1 MDASECV
8 AADLAL
14 FSFGPSALRRMIYYR
29 FAHHAKADTPLP
41 DRAGVSQYVRPR
53 VCFPAPREPRASVHL
68 SLCSRKI
75 RGCTSV
81 SGYSMLIG
89 WCLRTQSRRD
99 EFMKWATGTPG
110 FMTGLRPDEL
120 EDSLRAFYL
129 STGTPTMSKRPW
141 KQMLQNVFLYHRFLA
156 ATKSQML
163 AGRDGVENRGVRL
176 EIHLIASLYG
186 RK

>member
-1 MDASECV
+1 MFKEDKRV
-8 AADLAL
+8 HKRKRLFHADWLVL
-14 FSFGPSALRRMIYYR
+14 ENTEQVF
-29 FAHHAKADTPLP
+29 
-41 DRAGVSQYVRPR
+41 V
-53 VCFPAPREPRASVHL
+53 
-68 SLCSRKI
+68 
-75 RGCTSV
+75 
-81 SGYSMLIG
+81 
-89 WCLRTQSRRD
+89 D

-163 AGRDGVENRGVRL
+163 AGRDGVENRGVGL